1 MVKCK
6 TNMQTKLCTC
16 NRKLMEKWMLR
27 PQHTNGMVNRK
38 DGEKH
43 YIFASVT
50 DNNKNME
57 VVDKSV
63 TCINAYDSPQ
73 STTGY
78 FST

>member
-1 MVKCK
+1 
-6 TNMQTKLCTC
+6 
-16 NRKLMEKWMLR
+16 
-27 PQHTNGMVNRK
+27 MVNRK
-38 DGEKH
+38 DVEKH
-43 YIFASVT
+43 YIFVSVT